1 MTGLP
6 TGRSG
11 ERGVALLLSLLLLTS
26 LTLLGLAAASDA
38 SLQNRM
44 VGNLEKNLTATRHA
58 ESAGR
63 WAEAWLLGLDGDQ
76 RPNPCSDRCGPG
88 QVIRQSGTYP
98 ALPERE
104 SEDWWRFS
112 GFAAGLDP
120 VSGDVVDTAFA
131 ARGGYW
137 IVEEVRFEPA
147 AQQETP
153 LPDTSYY
160 RIVARGTGPE
170 EHSVA
175 VVESIVAR
183 PWGDAGWSDN
193 LPRPPD
199 QPSFCRS
206 IGIEAPCGRLAW
218 QQRR

>member
-112 GFAAGLDP
+112 GF
-120 VSGDVVDTAFA
+120 
-131 ARGGYW
+131 
-137 IVEEVRFEPA
+137 
-147 AQQETP
+147 
-153 LPDTSYY
+153 
-160 RIVARGTGPE
+160 VAGTGSWRRCGSNPP
-170 EHSVA
+170 HSRKRRFPTLRTTA
-175 VVESIVAR
+175 S
-183 PWGDAGWSDN
+183 
-193 LPRPPD
+193 LPGVPAP
-199 QPSFCRS
+199 RS
-206 IGIEAPCGRLAW
+206 TA
-218 QQRR
+218 